1 MKDQDMQES
10 FVDKLK
16 TLRNRLKEAFPTLD
30 VHNLIKI
37 MNKLAHYHYKK
48 SQFYIIGMEK
58 NLYNFLIE
66 NSYNPYTVYRW
77 LLLEKVPED
86 IKFRLRQNEMTQ
98 KEAIAKACIRRQ
110 ETDETLGVAI
120 KSMGLNLVRGM

>member
-1 MKDQDMQES
+1 MKNQDMQES
-10 FVDKLK
+10 FIEKLK
-16 TLRNRLKEAFPTLD
+16 TLRNALNEVFPTVD

-48 SQFYIIGMEK
+48 SKFYIVGVEK
-58 NLYNFLIE
+58 ELYNFLIE

-86 IKFRLRQNEMTQ
+86 IKFRLKQNELTQ
-98 KEAIAKACIRRQ
+98 KEAIAKACIRRH
-110 ETDETLGVAI
+110 ETEETLGGAI
-120 KSMGLNLVRGM
+120 KSMGLNLVRGL

>member
-1 MKDQDMQES
+1 MKNQDMQES
-10 FVDKLK
+10 FVEKLK

>member
-10 FVDKLK
+10 FIEKLK
-16 TLRNRLKEAFPTLD
+16 TLRKALVEKFPTLD
-30 VHNLIKI
+30 VHNLLKI

-58 NLYNFLIE
+58 DMYNFLIE

-86 IKFRLRQNEMTQ
+86 IKFRLRQNEITQ
-98 KEAIAKACIRRQ
+98 KQAIAKACIRIQ
-110 ETDETLGVAI
+110 ETDESLGIAI